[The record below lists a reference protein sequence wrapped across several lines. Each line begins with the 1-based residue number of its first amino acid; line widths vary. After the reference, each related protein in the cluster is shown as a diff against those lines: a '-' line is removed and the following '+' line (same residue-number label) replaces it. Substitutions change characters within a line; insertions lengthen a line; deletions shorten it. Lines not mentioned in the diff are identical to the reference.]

1 MRTTAR
7 ALATAALV
15 TAVSAALA
23 ACGGAPDPAPAA
35 ADAPAAANGPAAP
48 VAAASGPT
56 GDEGAVETVFRD
68 YYRALLARDFAA
80 ACVHN
85 SPEAT
90 AELLANLRERGVTAA
105 TCEEGFR
112 LLYGVPGAAATYDAV
127 ANSATVQDVTVTG
140 DDAAITWSADINGGR
155 PTVTSGLRR
164 VDGGWLLVDAG

>member
-1 MRTTAR
+1 MRTTGR

-23 ACGGAPDPAPAA
+23 ACGGTEPEPAA
-35 ADAPAAANGPAAP
+35 TSGAASAANGPAAP
-48 VAAASGPT
+48 AAAAAGRS
-56 GDEGAVETVFRD
+56 GDEGAVETVFQD

-90 AELLANLRERGVTAA
+90 AELLANLRDRGVTAE

-112 LLYGVPGAAATYDAV
+112 LLYARPGAAATYDAV

-140 DDAAITWSADINGGR
+140 DDATITWSADINGGR
-155 PTVTSGLRR
+155 PTLTIGLRR
-164 VDGGWLLVDAG
+164 VDGRWLLVDAG